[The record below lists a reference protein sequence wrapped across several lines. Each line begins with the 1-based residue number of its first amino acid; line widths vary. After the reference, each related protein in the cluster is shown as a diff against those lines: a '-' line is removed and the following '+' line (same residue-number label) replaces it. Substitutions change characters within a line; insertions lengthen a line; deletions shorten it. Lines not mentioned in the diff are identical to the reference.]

1 METKVKAEGW
11 ANVPLESLITFALGG
26 DWGKDPESK
35 LENYT
40 DVYCIRGAEF
50 RHWERDKGHTASLR
64 QVKETSMASRKIREN
79 DILVEISGGG
89 PEQPVGRTVLID
101 KECLSYKPEIPKIA
115 TNFLRL
121 IRPSQNVN
129 AKYLN
134 LYLKYFYKSG
144 EVVNYQAGSNN
155 LRNLKF
161 NDYLGIEIPLAPEN
175 EQSRIVEK
183 IEELFSEL
191 DSGIKSLTKAKQ
203 QLSVYRQALLKQA
216 FEGKLTAQWREDNPD
231 KLESPGDTLERL
243 KRERDER
250 YQQKLDEWKVT
261 VNQWKQDSSQGKKPS
276 KPRKP
281 KAVTQ
286 FNVDLPDFC
295 QELPDSW
302 FWDKLGHMTLAVE
315 YGTSAKSSESGRVP
329 VLRMGNIQN
338 TKFDWDDLVFTSD
351 EDEISKY
358 ILNAGDVLFNRTNS
372 PELVGKTAKYNGERE
387 ALFAG
392 YLIRV
397 NHFDNFVNSDYLN
410 LFLNSYVSKRYG
422 NSVKTDGVNQSN
434 INGEK
439 LSNYPFPYCSLAE
452 QEQVVQILEE
462 KISKI
467 ERSESEISMNLKKA
481 ELLRQ
486 SILKK
491 AFSGQL
497 VPQDPEDEPA
507 SELLKK
513 IAIEKE
519 ELAEKDKAEKA
530 AARKKKST
538 AKKTVKS

>member
-1 METKVKAEGW
+1 MIKQT
-11 ANVPLESLITFALGG
+11 
-26 DWGKDPESK
+26 D
-35 LENYT
+35 ENS
-40 DVYCIRGAEF
+40 
-50 RHWERDKGHTASLR
+50 HWERVKLDDIQVRISNGANVTQHDKKVGYPISRIETIWNETIDFDR
-64 QVKETSMASRKIREN
+64 VKYIEEKGEDFVEKYKLQKG
-79 DILVEISGGG
+79 DILFSHINSDSHLGKTAIIKNT
-89 PEQPVGRTVLID
+89 QQTLIHGVN
-101 KECLSYKPEIPKIA
+101 L
-115 TNFLRL
+115 LL
-121 IRPSQNVN
+121 IRLSDNVSSE
-129 AKYLN
+129 
-134 LYLKYFYKSG
+134 F
-144 EVVNYQAGSNN
+144 VNYQFKY
-155 LRNLKF
+155 LRYKGLFIAHAQRAVNQSSINQKKLKNF
-161 NDYLGIEIPLAPEN
+161 DFVLPPLN
-175 EQSRIVEK
+175 EQQRIVEK
-183 IEELFSEL
+183 IEELFSKL
-191 DSGIKSLTKAKQ
+191 DSGIKSLAKAKQ
-203 QLSVYRQALLKQA
+203 QLSVYRQALLNQA
-216 FEGKLTAQWREDNPD
+216 FEGKLTTQWRADNLDALGSPEEI
-231 KLESPGDTLERL
+231 LEGLQLERN
-243 KRERDER
+243 KR
-250 YQQKLDEWKVT
+250 YQQKLDEWEIA
-261 VNQWKQDSSQGKKPS
+261 VNKWEQDGSQGKKPF

-281 KAVTQ
+281 KAVTP
-286 FNVDLPDFC
+286 FVDLPDFC

-338 TKFDWDDLVFTSD
+338 TKFDWGDLVFTSD

-358 ILNAGDVLFNRTNS
+358 TLNDGDVLFNRTNS
-372 PELVGKTAKYNGERE
+372 PELVGKTAKYSGERE

-397 NHFDNFVNSDYLN
+397 NHFGNYVNSDYLN
-410 LFLNSYVSKRYG
+410 LFLNSYVSKQYG

-497 VPQDPEDEPA
+497 VSQDPEDEPA
-507 SELLKK
+507 NELLKK

-519 ELAEKDKAEKA
+519 ELAEKEKAEKA
-530 AARKKKST
+530 AARKKKTT

>member
-1 METKVKAEGW
+1 MKTKFKPEGW

-64 QVKETSMASRKIREN
+64 QVKETSMDSRKLREN
-79 DILVEISGGG
+79 DVLVEISGGG

-121 IRPSQNVN
+121 IRPSKNVN

-155 LRNLKF
+155 LRNLRF

-191 DSGIKSLTKAKQ
+191 DSGIKSLAKAKQ
-203 QLSVYRQALLKQA
+203 LLSVYRHALLKQA
-216 FEGKLTAQWREDNPD
+216 FEGKLTTQWRADNLNQLEDPE
-231 KLESPGDTLERL
+231 KLLSTIRKERQV
-243 KRERDER
+243 R
-250 YQQKLDEWKVT
+250 YEKMVKAWEVDVGLWEQNGKK
-261 VNQWKQDSSQGKKPS
+261 GKKPT
-276 KPRKP
+276 KPAKL
-281 KAVTQ
+281 Q
-286 FNVDLPDFC
+286 DIS
-295 QELPDSW
+295 ELPSGNQIPDNWVTMAYGDLCSVVRNGVSKKPVGNDGIKI
-302 FWDKLGHMTLAVE
+302 FRISAVR
-315 YGTSAKSSESGRVP
+315 A
-329 VLRMGNIQN
+329 M
-338 TKFDWDDLVFTSD
+338 KFDMEDYRFISDDNDEFKSFYLERGDLVFT
-351 EDEISKY
+351 
-358 ILNAGDVLFNRTNS
+358 R
-372 PELVGKTAKYNGERE
+372 YNGTR
-387 ALFAG
+387 
-392 YLIRV
+392 
-397 NHFDNFVNSDYLN
+397 NFVGVAAQYRSNERRLFPDKLIQTRPNLPSIDVAYLERAVNCASSRKFVESRIRTTAGQSGVSGSDIKQIPVPLCSLKEQREINSILD
-410 LFLNSYVSKRYG
+410 
-422 NSVKTDGVNQSN
+422 
-434 INGEK
+434 EK
-439 LSNYPFPYCSLAE
+439 LSVIDN
-452 QEQVVQILEE
+452 LERE
-462 KISKI
+462 N
-467 ERSESEISMNLKKA
+467 ELNLQKA

-491 AFSGQL
+491 AFSGKL
-497 VPQDPEDEPA
+497 VSQDPEDEPA
-507 SELLKK
+507 IELLKK

-519 ELAEKDKAEKA
+519 ELAEKEKAEKA
-530 AARKKKST
+530 AARKKKAT

>member
-1 METKVKAEGW
+1 MENLSK
-11 ANVPLESLITFALGG
+11 ESLPLGWELQLYKDVVETISTNGKKVNQKQYETSGTYPIFDQGQSYCSGYLSDEDKVINAKFPVLVFG
-26 DWGKDPESK
+26 DHTRAVKYVKEPFVAGADGVKVLEPNGKIIPELLLYFTQYLAVAIK
-35 LENYT
+35 
-40 DVYCIRGAEF
+40 
-50 RHWERDKGHTASLR
+50 DKGYARHYQWVA
-64 QVKETSMASRKIREN
+64 KEQIG
-79 DILVEISGGG
+79 IPPLQ
-89 PEQPVGRTVLID
+89 EQR
-101 KECLSYKPEIPKIA
+101 
-115 TNFLRL
+115 
-121 IRPSQNVN
+121 
-129 AKYLN
+129 
-134 LYLKYFYKSG
+134 
-144 EVVNYQAGSNN
+144 
-155 LRNLKF
+155 
-161 NDYLGIEIPLAPEN
+161 
-175 EQSRIVEK
+175 RIVEK

-243 KRERDER
+243 KRERDKR
-250 YQQKLDEWKVT
+250 YQQKLDEWEVT

-338 TKFDWDDLVFTSD
+338 TKFDWGDLVFTSD

-358 ILNAGDVLFNRTNS
+358 TLNNGDVLFNRTNS

-397 NHFDNFVNSDYLN
+397 NQFDNFVNSDYLN

-422 NSVKTDGVNQSN
+422 NTVKTDGVNQSN

-491 AFSGQL
+491 AFSGKL
-497 VPQDPEDEPA
+497 VSQDSEDEPA
-507 SELLKK
+507 NELLKK

-519 ELAEKDKAEKA
+519 ELVEEAEKA
-530 AARKKKST
+530 TVRKKKPT